1 MISII
6 IPTYEAGGRGIEFLD
21 WNLKKISEQTY
32 IDYEILVSDH
42 SLNFNIQ
49 RYVEKQDNKKLKY
62 LRCTKKRGF
71 VGANIYYATQFAKG
85 EIIKPMFM
93 DDYFYNKEALNNI
106 NSILSVYQWIA
117 IGCNHTKDRK
127 TYYNEHIPTW
137 NENILKGE
145 NTISSPSCIAYIKQS
160 LVEWNENKRWLVDC
174 DFYYKCWL
182 VWGIPILYA
191 HIMVTNYI
199 HPEQMTN
206 KLTNEEKQKEI
217 ENARL

>member
-71 VGANIYYATQFAKG
+71 VGANINYATQFAKG

-117 IGCNHTKDRK
+117 IGCNHTKEK
-127 TYYNEHIPTW
+127 TQYQV
-137 NENILKGE
+137 L
-145 NTISSPSCIAYIKQS
+145 
-160 LVEWNENKRWLVDC
+160 LV
-174 DFYYKCWL
+174 
-182 VWGIPILYA
+182 
-191 HIMVTNYI
+191 
-199 HPEQMTN
+199 
-206 KLTNEEKQKEI
+206 
-217 ENARL
+217 